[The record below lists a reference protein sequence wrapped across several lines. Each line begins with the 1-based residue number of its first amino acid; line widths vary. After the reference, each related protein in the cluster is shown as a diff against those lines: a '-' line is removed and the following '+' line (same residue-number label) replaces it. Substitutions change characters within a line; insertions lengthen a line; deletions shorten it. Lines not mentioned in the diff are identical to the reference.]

1 MRSISTP
8 SFSCV
13 RAVPAPAALASVCST
28 NGLSQMGKVRMENVV
43 KADFSDR
50 KACCYCS
57 DYEIRKRRA
66 PLEANAL
73 FRSMS
78 VSGTST
84 MLYHSTNYPKY
95 PVIPTNAWS
104 SSTVADGVS
113 SAVASLASAGRT
125 LCRSI
130 TMHTNSKLEQHHLDF
145 GKFTESPPPPAS
157 RREPL
162 SRGQSVARNPRCNSE
177 CHRDKSIL
185 VAFQVT
191 QQVCDH
197 ARG

>member
-1 MRSISTP
+1 
-8 SFSCV
+8 
-13 RAVPAPAALASVCST
+13 
-28 NGLSQMGKVRMENVV
+28 MENVV

-145 GKFTESPPPPAS
+145 GKFTESPPPLQAGENRFHGDKVWLEIRAVIQNVIEISLYSSPFKSPNKSATMLANDGGS
-157 RREPL
+157 IFK
-162 SRGQSVARNPRCNSE
+162 QNPYRS
-177 CHRDKSIL
+177 
-185 VAFQVT
+185 
-191 QQVCDH
+191 
-197 ARG
+197 